1 MDLTQKQIRNAF
13 DTMKSKYVG
22 WCYLRN
28 KTGNLYNPETNMFT
42 LMPQEWEDFK
52 KGHPR
57 AMSLK
62 TRPLPHLDL
71 HIAVFEGLSATG
83 GNQWTSTQT
92 SGVSSSPHVQT
103 LQIQDGSFHNLEN
116 DDGDSHEQSFQN
128 GDEVPTNN
136 KAQTS
141 NDNETRPNK
150 KAKTSKTTITLDDLA
165 KDMQQALKHMVK
177 SMEGPSTDE
186 CYEKLK
192 LVGLEPIDPLFL
204 AAFNMVFTF
213 LVARWEGV
221 AHDSRIL
228 SESLTNANAP
238 FPLPPPDKYYLCD
251 AAYAHTRGFMAPYRN
266 VRYWLGDF
274 RRNRPLTDK
283 EKFNHAHAKLRNVI
297 ERSYGGLSDDFFDE
311 YDHPN
316 VRLQDGDEHAQDG
329 GEEVAYHGSAADR
342 EFMSQLRDQIAQELM
357 QNNIIPQEYLTVTAD
372 EDSNEELDFERLYD
386 EVCFE
391 AYHAEMEEGVEYDSE
406 AEDHSGY

>member
-1 MDLTQKQIRNAF
+1 
-13 DTMKSKYVG
+13 
-22 WCYLRN
+22 
-28 KTGNLYNPETNMFT
+28 
-42 LMPQEWEDFK
+42 
-52 KGHPR
+52 
-57 AMSLK
+57 MSLK

-103 LQIQDGSFHNLEN
+103 LQLQDGNFHNLED

-141 NDNETRPNK
+141 NDNEARPNK

-204 AAFNMVFTF
+204 AAFNIFGQSIQMRQAWMT
-213 LVARWEGV
+213 
-221 AHDSRIL
+221 
-228 SESLTNANAP
+228 
-238 FPLPPPDKYYLCD
+238 LPSDPEVLKGWIKM
-251 AAYAHTRGFMAPYRN
+251 TGMT
-266 VRYWLGDF
+266 LGMF
-274 RRNRPLTDK
+274 K
-283 EKFNHAHAKLRNVI
+283 
-297 ERSYGGLSDDFFDE
+297 
-311 YDHPN
+311 
-316 VRLQDGDEHAQDG
+316 
-329 GEEVAYHGSAADR
+329 
-342 EFMSQLRDQIAQELM
+342 
-357 QNNIIPQEYLTVTAD
+357 
-372 EDSNEELDFERLYD
+372 
-386 EVCFE
+386 
-391 AYHAEMEEGVEYDSE
+391 
-406 AEDHSGY
+406 

>member
-1 MDLTQKQIRNAF
+1 METNDGRQQWTDEAVKCLLETCLEEIGRIGRNGQSLCRESWVIVGKKLKEQFHMDLTQKQIRNAF
-13 DTMKSKYVG
+13 NTMKSKYIG

-42 LMPQEWEDFK
+42 LTPQEWEDFK

-71 HIAVFEGLSATG
+71 HIVVFEGLSATG

-165 KDMQQALKHMVK
+165 KDMQQALKHIVK
-177 SMEGPSTDE
+177 SMKD
-186 CYEKLK
+186 
-192 LVGLEPIDPLFL
+192 
-204 AAFNMVFTF
+204 
-213 LVARWEGV
+213 
-221 AHDSRIL
+221 HQ
-228 SESLTNANAP
+228 LTNA
-238 FPLPPPDKYYLCD
+238 
-251 AAYAHTRGFMAPYRN
+251 M
-266 VRYWLGDF
+266 
-274 RRNRPLTDK
+274 
-283 EKFNHAHAKLRNVI
+283 
-297 ERSYGGLSDDFFDE
+297 RS
-311 YDHPN
+311 
-316 VRLQDGDEHAQDG
+316 
-329 GEEVAYHGSAADR
+329 
-342 EFMSQLRDQIAQELM
+342 
-357 QNNIIPQEYLTVTAD
+357 
-372 EDSNEELDFERLYD
+372 
-386 EVCFE
+386 
-391 AYHAEMEEGVEYDSE
+391 
-406 AEDHSGY
+406 